1 MPTDSVIFQMF
12 LPIAFRNKEKATSIK
27 TEAVVTADRLCAR
40 KAQLADDGSAGVS
53 ASH

>member
-27 TEAVVTADRLCAR
+27 TEAVKRQADRLC
-40 KAQLADDGSAGVS
+40 QLP
-53 ASH
+53 